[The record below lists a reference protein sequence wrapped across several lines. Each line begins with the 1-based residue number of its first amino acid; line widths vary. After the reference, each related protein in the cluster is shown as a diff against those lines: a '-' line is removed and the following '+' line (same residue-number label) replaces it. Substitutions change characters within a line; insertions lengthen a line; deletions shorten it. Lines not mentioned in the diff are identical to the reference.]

1 MTTMQFLV
9 NGMSKRNKYNLHFDF
24 GKEKNDKLLNDEK
37 ERIKF
42 HDKLRKKLSKEYN
55 INEEDIIITFPRK
68 GSYQVS
74 VIFKSKDFT
83 FGEDELKEKFK
94 NEKKEL
100 RQLKQIEKGIILD
113 GYILNQQMLDYRWN
127 NKDGGWAGK
136 KKQKEVEKN
145 IFPLKD
151 G

>member
-24 GKEKNDKLLNDEK
+24 GKEKNDKLLNDEE

-113 GYILNQQMLDYRWN
+113 GYILNQQMLDYR
-127 NKDGGWAGK
+127 
-136 KKQKEVEKN
+136 
-145 IFPLKD
+145 
-151 G
+151 